1 MAMTEVPRTRT
12 TRGAPPRRASSTG
25 TERGVMGFV
34 WWLVPIA
41 GLLAIWQL
49 TVVLKLVDETLLP
62 SPATVGKALVDLFVT
77 GEIWPHIFASLQ
89 RGLVGFVVATVIC
102 VPLGILIGWFK
113 SVERVLAPLI
123 ELFRQLPSLAMF
135 PIFLLFLG
143 IGFQSQLAMVV
154 WASAWPILLTT
165 ITGTRSVDPRLIKAA
180 MTLGAEQKD
189 LFLRVVI
196 PSAVPYI
203 ATGLRLGGSFA
214 FLVLV
219 GAEMIGA
226 DAGIGYLVIS
236 SQQLFKIPD
245 MFAALVVLGVIGLAI
260 NYGLIAGE
268 RRISKWRQTN

>member
-1 MAMTEVPRTRT
+1 
-12 TRGAPPRRASSTG
+12 
-25 TERGVMGFV
+25 MGFV

-49 TVVLKLVDETLLP
+49 TVMLKLVDETLLP

-77 GEIWPHIFASLQ
+77 GEIWPHVFASLQ